1 MHKLAPEA
9 ASGCQENFHRRWN
22 HLVDQHVPALIWL
35 LDALT
40 CLMPLLCRKGNA
52 ISLHMSLLIWLCGW
66 LNSIKRPLN

>member
-1 MHKLAPEA
+1 M
-9 ASGCQENFHRRWN
+9 
-22 HLVDQHVPALIWL
+22 PALIWL